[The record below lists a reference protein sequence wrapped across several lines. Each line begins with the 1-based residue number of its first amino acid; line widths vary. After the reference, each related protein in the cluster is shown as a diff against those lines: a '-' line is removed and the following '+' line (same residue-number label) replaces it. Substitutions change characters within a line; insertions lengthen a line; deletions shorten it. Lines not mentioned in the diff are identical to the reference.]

1 MNLVGTDIMYM
12 NLVGTGPSFDPSKI
26 KELVFLRFLLQ
37 NLDGISPHVPIC
49 STVHSKETLL

>member
-37 NLDGISPHVPIC
+37 NLDGIRGRPK
-49 STVHSKETLL
+49 TTLTRGGG